1 MFNRKKKSA
10 QTTPNKSKAPEV
22 KKEPRLKAIRDAY
35 NVTKEVKPWIGAA
48 LIGIF
53 LVVWIIGIG
62 LGAIWGHP
70 IYAGFVGL
78 PLAVLAALFFFT
90 RMAGTAA
97 YQSIEGQVG
106 AAASV
111 LMAIRKGWTTTPAVA
126 VNRNQDMIH
135 RSVGR
140 PGIVLV
146 GEGGPGVRTLLTE
159 ERKKT
164 ERFAPGVPI
173 SEIIVGDDEGQV
185 KLPKLQK
192 KLRKMKKKLSPAQL
206 REVRNRLKAVGGL
219 SMPIPKGPMPK
230 NMKVPKR

>member
-1 MFNRKKKSA
+1 MFKRKKTAETAK
-10 QTTPNKSKAPEV
+10 TTKPA
-22 KKEPRLKAIRDAY
+22 KEPRLKAVREAY
-35 NVTKEVKPWIGAA
+35 GVTKSVKPWIGAA

-53 LVVWIIGIG
+53 LVIWVIGIL
-62 LGAIWGHP
+62 LGYIWGHP
-70 IYAGFVGL
+70 VYAGFVSL
-78 PLAVLAALFFFT
+78 PLAVLGALFFFT
-90 RMAGTAA
+90 RQASTAA

-126 VNRNQDMIH
+126 VNRNQDMVH

-146 GEGGPGVRTLLTE
+146 GEGSASVRALLNE

-173 SEIIVGDDEGQV
+173 SELIVGDNKDQV

-192 KLRKMKKKLSPAQL
+192 RLKKMPKKLSPAQL

-219 SMPIPKGPMPK
+219 AMPIPKGPMPK
-230 NMKVPKR
+230 NLKVPKR